1 MSKVVYNPTNE
12 DFEVLFQGIPIR
24 IKGVGFDKEKA
35 IEVDGQKIKMD
46 DARANHCLHE
56 LGPRGLC
63 QLEYGDEAKID
74 HIREAAVR
82 RNKEFKAKQVQ
93 RYNQQNEMNRQTNR
107 PFIAPPAH
115 IREYAD
121 ELGIKLIKPFEIEDP
136 SKDRNVKLEAENA
149 ELKKMLDRQSRQ
161 FDLLMKKMEKM
172 GGTAD
177 GTDGIDPKQPLPDDK
192 LTIEHCVSEFKML
205 DRQRFVSWVK
215 ENRERIETWPVDA
228 QDQVRQKWDKFY
240 DEDFPF

>member
-1 MSKVVYNPTNE
+1 MSKVVYNPTSE
-12 DFEVLFQGIPIR
+12 DFEVLFQGIPVR
-24 IKGVGFDKEKA
+24 IKGVHFDHDKG

-74 HIREAAVR
+74 EIRESARR

-107 PFIAPPAH
+107 PFIPTPAH
-115 IREYAD
+115 IRDYAD

-136 SKDRNVKLEAENA
+136 KKDRAVALEQENK
-149 ELKKMLDRQSRQ
+149 ELKKTLDRQSRQ
-161 FDLLMKKMEKM
+161 FDLLMKRLDAM
-172 GGTAD
+172 GVDAGDQKKA
-177 GTDGIDPKQPLPDDK
+177 PLPDDK
-192 LTIEHCVSEFKML
+192 LTIEHCVAEFKMM
-205 DRQRFVSWVK
+205 QRSEFATWVP
-215 ENRERIETWPVDA
+215 ENRERIETWPVEA
-228 QDQVRQKWDKFY
+228 QDQVRQKWSKFF
-240 DEDFPF
+240 DEEFPF